1 MPNDVRTAVANEKR
15 PLPPVRRKMIRILV
29 DEMRKIEKNPT
40 KTQCL
45 TVALKIV
52 KEYPKSFADY
62 DNTESVSE
70 VGCYSLLKQIKTRVE
85 HVNRNNTLTTRRRCS
100 SGISENSEITKRRGP
115 VATYGCTKWQPEPPL
130 LESDDDL
137 EHKRQTLQNIYQQH
151 GKSGA
156 DRADVCALMK
166 ETYYLQRKHIND
178 AQATT
183 IKEMKNKW
191 PYLFVQ
197 KHLTAHFEELT
208 SINVQNQLNRTMEDC
223 GTLLI
228 NFFRNKP
235 TNELVKKI
243 LSADEEVGITVAK
256 LLLAHFR
263 EDQDGLLLYA
273 DVSKQKPDVS
283 TVVFLY

>member
-1 MPNDVRTAVANEKR
+1 
-15 PLPPVRRKMIRILV
+15 MIRILV
-29 DEMRKIEKNPT
+29 DEIRKIEKNPT
-40 KTQCL
+40 KAQCL
-45 TVALKIV
+45 IVALKIV
-52 KEYPKSFADY
+52 KLYPKSFADY
-62 DNTESVSE
+62 DNTDSVSE

-85 HVNRNNTLTTRRRCS
+85 HVNRNNTLARRRRCS
-100 SGISENSEITKRRGP
+100 SSISENSEITKRRGP
-115 VATYGCTKWQPEPPL
+115 AATYGCAKWQPEPPL
-130 LESDDDL
+130 SESVDALEQ
-137 EHKRQTLQNIYQQH
+137 KRQALHNIYQQH

-178 AQATT
+178 TQATT
-183 IKEMKNKW
+183 IKDMKKKW

-208 SINVQNQLNRTMEDC
+208 NINVQNQLNRAMEEC

-228 NFFRNKP
+228 DFFRKKTT

-243 LSADEEVGITVAK
+243 LSADEEVGITVTK
-256 LLLAHFR
+256 LLLALFR

-273 DVSKQKPDVS
+273 DVSKQKSDVL
-283 TVVFLY
+283 TVLFLY